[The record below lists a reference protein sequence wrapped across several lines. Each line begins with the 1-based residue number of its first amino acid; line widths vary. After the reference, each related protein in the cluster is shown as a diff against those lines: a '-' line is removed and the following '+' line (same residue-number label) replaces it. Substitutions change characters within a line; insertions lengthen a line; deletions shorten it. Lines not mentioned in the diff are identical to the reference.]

1 MPRYDTRIMSN
12 SEEVFDK
19 MYYLIL
25 PFFSSEEVSQ
35 VERFGAQPVR
45 EHSSLFALV
54 SVSHI
59 YIFCIH
65 ITKSLLDEKTIVFPG
80 NHAYFLV
87 CKTMLA
93 L

>member
-1 MPRYDTRIMSN
+1 M
-12 SEEVFDK
+12 
-19 MYYLIL
+19 
-25 PFFSSEEVSQ
+25 
-35 VERFGAQPVR
+35 ERFGAQPVR

-54 SVSHI
+54 SVSYI
-59 YIFCIH
+59 YIFCIR
-65 ITKSLLDEKTIVFPG
+65 ITKSLLCEKTIGFPG